1 MHLRILRS
9 SVMNAETTS
18 TRLLLVRHGQT
29 SMSIDDA
36 FCGVTDVPLAP
47 IGHRQAEALANRLR
61 RQHVDVLYC
70 SPQRRALETAA
81 PLAVALGLE
90 IRTLEALR
98 EIDFGLWENRL
109 RSELIQEYPEL
120 LAAWER
126 GLWMGNPPGGETRQ
140 AVIARVVPRVIEL
153 LDTHAGQTILLISH
167 RTTLR
172 LLTGHMLDMAL
183 SSSRRMQVSPTG
195 LTELHVKGD
204 QVQILF
210 YNDTAHLASLEE
222 TSQ

>member
-1 MHLRILRS
+1 MS
-9 SVMNAETTS
+9 ADPTVT

-36 FCGVTDVPLAP
+36 FCGVTEVPLAP
-47 IGHRQAEALANRLR
+47 IGRRQAQALAERLR
-61 RQHVDVLYC
+61 KQHVDVLYC
-70 SPQRRALETAA
+70 SPQQRAQETAA
-81 PLAVALGLE
+81 PLAAALGLE
-90 IRTLEALR
+90 VQTLDALC

-109 RSELIQEYPEL
+109 RSELIQEFPEL
-120 LAAWER
+120 IAMWDR
-126 GLWMGNPPGGETRQ
+126 GLWLGNPPGGETRQ
-140 AVIARVVPRVIEL
+140 AVIARVVPCVIKL
-153 LDTHAGQTILLISH
+153 LETHGGQTILLVSH

-195 LTELHVKGD
+195 LTELHIKGD
-204 QVQILF
+204 QVQILY

-222 TSQ
+222 TSS

>member
-1 MHLRILRS
+1 
-9 SVMNAETTS
+9 MNADPTVTTH
-18 TRLLLVRHGQT
+18 LLLVRHGQT

-36 FCGVTDVPLAP
+36 FCGVTDIPLAP
-47 IGHRQAEALANRLR
+47 IGHLQAEALAERLR
-61 RQHVDVLYC
+61 KRHVDVLYC

-81 PLAVALGLE
+81 PLAAALGLE
-90 IRTLEALR
+90 IRMLDALR

-109 RSELIQEYPEL
+109 RAELIEEYPEL
-120 LAAWER
+120 VAAWER

-153 LDTHAGQTILLISH
+153 LNTHAGQTILLVSH

-183 SSSRRMQVSPTG
+183 SSSRRMEVSPTG
-195 LTELHVKGD
+195 LTELYIKGD
-204 QVQILF
+204 QVQILHF
-210 YNDTAHLASLEE
+210 NDTAHLASLEA
-222 TSQ
+222 TFS

>member
-1 MHLRILRS
+1 MHLRILSS
-9 SVMNAETTS
+9 SVMNADTTS

-109 RSELIQEYPEL
+109 RAELISGISRAFSSL
-120 LAAWER
+120 
-126 GLWMGNPPGGETRQ
+126 G
-140 AVIARVVPRVIEL
+140 ARTM
-153 LDTHAGQTILLISH
+153 DG
-167 RTTLR
+167 
-172 LLTGHMLDMAL
+172 
-183 SSSRRMQVSPTG
+183 
-195 LTELHVKGD
+195 
-204 QVQILF
+204 
-210 YNDTAHLASLEE
+210 
-222 TSQ
+222 

>member
-1 MHLRILRS
+1 
-9 SVMNAETTS
+9 MNANPTVTS
-18 TRLLLVRHGQT
+18 RLLLVRHGQT

-36 FCGVTDVPLAP
+36 FCGITEVPLAP
-47 IGHRQAEALANRLR
+47 IGHRQAQALAERLR
-61 RQHVDVLYC
+61 KQHVDVLYC
-70 SPQRRALETAA
+70 SPQLRALETAA
-81 PLAVALGLE
+81 PLANALGLE
-90 IRTLEALR
+90 IQTLDPLR

-120 LAAWER
+120 IAAWER

-140 AVIARVVPRVIEL
+140 AVIARVVPCVIEL
-153 LDTHAGQTILLISH
+153 LDKHAGQTIMLVSH

-183 SSSRRMQVSPTG
+183 SSSRRMQVSPTS

-204 QVQILF
+204 QVQILY
-210 YNDTAHLASLEE
+210 YNDTAHLASLEDIP
-222 TSQ
+222 S